1 MEETLAVPR
10 TPEEDDIVKLCKA
23 LNDDRYVSLFFRR
36 KQFPSPKSAAWLMF
50 PARSPK
56 RSTLKMLIHS

>member
-1 MEETLAVPR
+1 MEETLPAPR

-23 LNDDRYVSLFFRR
+23 LNDDRRVSLFFHR
-36 KQFPSPKSAAWLMF
+36 KQFPSPKSAALLMF

-56 RSTLKMLIHS
+56 RCTPKMLIHS